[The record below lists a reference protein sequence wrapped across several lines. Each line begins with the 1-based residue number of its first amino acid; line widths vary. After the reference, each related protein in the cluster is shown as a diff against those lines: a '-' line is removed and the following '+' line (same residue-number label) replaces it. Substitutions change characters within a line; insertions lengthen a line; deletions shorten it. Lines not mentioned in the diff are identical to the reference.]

1 MSEMLFQASIW
12 ANNTGESH
20 FVQVGVIWDGCEL
33 FYSTDRAYVF
43 NLKRSQSFNEIR
55 VINVSVN
62 LCFITQCPM
71 VGKSIVQ
78 SGDLSIFLSVS
89 FF

>member
-55 VINVSVN
+55 V
-62 LCFITQCPM
+62 
-71 VGKSIVQ
+71 
-78 SGDLSIFLSVS
+78 
-89 FF
+89 